1 MCIYSSLICEFC
13 LGNAAAFC
21 WVIFYLI
28 WFYFILFLFCS
39 SSLLFFH
46 IMFVLR
52 FFSVFSNFLT
62 VKLLQI
68 ALHTQN
74 SDPVDI

>member
-1 MCIYSSLICEFC
+1 
-13 LGNAAAFC
+13 
-21 WVIFYLI
+21 
-28 WFYFILFLFCS
+28 
-39 SSLLFFH
+39 
-46 IMFVLR
+46 MFVLR
-52 FFSVFSNFLT
+52 FFFSVFSNFLT